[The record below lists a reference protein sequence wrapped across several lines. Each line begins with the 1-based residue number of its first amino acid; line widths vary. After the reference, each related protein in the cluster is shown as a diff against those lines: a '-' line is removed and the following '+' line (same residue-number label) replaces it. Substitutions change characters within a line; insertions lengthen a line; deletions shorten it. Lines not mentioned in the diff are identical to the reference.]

1 MNKATITDAIAKVI
15 SATMLF
21 EFGNGIC
28 NEKMSCQ
35 VG

>member
-1 MNKATITDAIAKVI
+1 MNKATITAAIAKVI
-15 SATMLF
+15 SATML
-21 EFGNGIC
+21 FGNGIC